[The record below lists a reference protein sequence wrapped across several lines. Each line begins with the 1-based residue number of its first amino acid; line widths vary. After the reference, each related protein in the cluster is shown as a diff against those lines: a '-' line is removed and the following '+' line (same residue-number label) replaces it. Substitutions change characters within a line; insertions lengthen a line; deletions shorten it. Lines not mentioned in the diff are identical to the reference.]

1 MHISVWANCRKC
13 SAAKCSYWTH
23 EQFMMFNVPLIA
35 RIKQFTS
42 HIVSVEIK
50 KIKTLLV
57 LSVTL
62 VSIVRCV
69 SPVTRYNCT
78 LLDLHLNVSHYR
90 NTPVLTF
97 RYIWVHSP
105 YNFII
110 IIKWIQLNNMANNIT
125 LYSFFSVVIVVV
137 AVANDNA
144 ESLSKPIF

>member
-1 MHISVWANCRKC
+1 MANFSYLGAVKESALILWLNLFQVFYAYKCIWANCRKC

-23 EQFMMFNVPLIA
+23 KQFMMFNVPLIA
-35 RIKQFTS
+35 WIKQFTT

-97 RYIWVHSP
+97 RYIFEYTYYHQVDS
-105 YNFII
+105 I
-110 IIKWIQLNNMANNIT
+110 
-125 LYSFFSVVIVVV
+125 
-137 AVANDNA
+137 
-144 ESLSKPIF
+144 E